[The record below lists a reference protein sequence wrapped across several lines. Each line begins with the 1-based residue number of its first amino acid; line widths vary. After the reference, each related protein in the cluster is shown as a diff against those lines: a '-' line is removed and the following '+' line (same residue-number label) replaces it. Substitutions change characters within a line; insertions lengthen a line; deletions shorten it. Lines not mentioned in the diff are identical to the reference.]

1 VAAIHAG
8 TRPKQEIVM
17 SIRNRS
23 QSKTS
28 AFARIIAVTIALGA
42 SACVRVAP
50 ASEAAMLVPP
60 PAADEPA
67 SGATSET
74 ALLAGGCFW
83 GVQGVFQHVK
93 GVNRAISGYTG
104 GNAETAHYED
114 VGLGTTG
121 HAESVQITFDPRE
134 ISYGEILRIYF
145 SVAHDP
151 TQKNRQGPDTGTQY
165 RSAIFPL
172 NATQQQ
178 VAQKYVAQLDASKTF
193 PSALA
198 TTIEPGK
205 TFYRAED
212 YHQDFLAHN
221 PTYGYIVVND
231 LPKIDNLHRLFPDL
245 YRTQPVLSPVSVSV
259 R

>member
-1 VAAIHAG
+1 M
-8 TRPKQEIVM
+8 M
-17 SIRNRS
+17 SSSRNRS
-23 QSKTS
+23 ESNPRV
-28 AFARIIAVTIALGA
+28 FARLIAVAIALGA
-42 SACVRVAP
+42 TAYGFAP
-50 ASEAAMLVPP
+50 ASEPATLVPP

-67 SGATSET
+67 SSATSET
-74 ALLAGGCFW
+74 AVLAGGCFW

-104 GNAETAHYED
+104 GNADTAHYED

-121 HAESVQITFDPRE
+121 HAESVQVTFDPRE

-172 NATQQQ
+172 NAEQQK
-178 VAQKYVAQLDASKTF
+178 VAQQYVAQLDASKTF
-193 PSALA
+193 ANPLA

-231 LPKIDNLHRLFPDL
+231 LPKIDNLHRLFPDV
-245 YRTQPVLSPVSVSV
+245 YRTQPVLSPIPVSV